1 MSFRSVI
8 IILLFLAALPG
19 GAAPQKVEREGVAV
33 EFLSSEG
40 VMEGKDV
47 ELRFDVR
54 AADGTPL
61 GNVRPAAWID
71 AREPNAA
78 TSACREKVQSFL
90 AGSLRA
96 RPQVDLNTYYVVTL
110 NVEPS
115 IAVIDPLIGFG
126 GSKLLTAVTLE
137 SPGVDWTLSR
147 DERHLFVAMPHVNR
161 VAVVDTESWRV
172 KTNIDVAFR
181 PTRVALHG
189 EQLWVLSDA
198 AVTVI
203 ETRSLTPSKNI
214 PIGRGPHTIA
224 FDDKHAFVSNGRDGT
239 VSLIDASSFAKL
251 ADVRTGASVDGLAF
265 SSLASTLFAIDTN
278 GAISIIDPRQR
289 KVVRR
294 IEAKAGLNSIQFAPG
309 GRWGFVTNAK
319 ENVVHVLDA
328 SNGTIVSTA
337 SDVGAQPDQI
347 AFTDDFAYVRAAGS
361 DHVKMIRLASLAT
374 DPEVNMAVFPA
385 GQLPPSAARAESFAA
400 AIIPAPEP
408 KSVLVANPADRLVYY
423 YSEGMA
429 APMGNF
435 AAKGRTPKAVLV
447 VDRSLKESAPSVFSI
462 RTRVPAPGTYD
473 VAFFLDS
480 PRVVHCFELAVKAD
494 PNASRKLER
503 IVKIEPLLDRTVH
516 AGEEIE
522 LKFRLS
528 DLNTKEPHRNAKDVR
543 ALAFLA
549 PGTWQTR
556 ISATPDGEGN
566 YRVNV
571 KLPEPGIYYVFLESA
586 SLDLRLNKGRPLIF
600 EALGREP

>member
-1 MSFRSVI
+1 M
-8 IILLFLAALPG
+8 LLLLAALSMS
-19 GAAPQKVEREGVAV
+19 AAPQKVEREGVAV
-33 EFLSSEG
+33 AFQSSANA
-40 VMEGKDV
+40 MEGKDV
-47 ELRFDVR
+47 ELRFEVR

-71 AREPNAA
+71 AREPDAA
-78 TSACREKVQSFL
+78 THACRDKIQSFL

-137 SPGVDWTLSR
+137 GPGVDWTLSA
-147 DERHLFVAMPHVNR
+147 DQRHLFVAMPLVNR
-161 VAVVDTESWRV
+161 VAVIDTESWRV
-172 KTNIDVAFR
+172 TANVDVAFR

-189 EQLWVLSDA
+189 GQLWVLSDA

-203 ETRSLTPSKNI
+203 DTASLTPSKSI
-214 PIGRGPHTIA
+214 AIGRGPHQIA
-224 FDDKHAFVSNGRDGT
+224 FDEQHAYVSNGRDGT
-239 VSLIDASSFAKL
+239 VTLLDAKTFAK
-251 ADVRTGASVDGLAF
+251 VASVRIGESVEGIAF
-265 SSLASTLFAIDTN
+265 SSLARTLFAIDGGGT
-278 GAISIIDPRQR
+278 ISIIDPRQR
-289 KVVRR
+289 NVTRQIAAR
-294 IEAKAGLNSIQFAPG
+294 PGLNSIQFAPG
-309 GRWGFVTNAK
+309 GRWAFVTNAN
-319 ENVVHVLDA
+319 ESLVHVVDA
-328 SNGTIVSTA
+328 SNGTIVTTA
-337 SDVGAQPDQI
+337 TGVGAQPDQI

-361 DHVKMIRLASLAT
+361 DQVRMIRLASLAT
-374 DPEVNMAVFPA
+374 DAEANVAVFPA

-400 AIIPAPEP
+400 AIVPAPEP

-435 AAKGRTPKAVLV
+435 SAKGRTPKAVLV
-447 VDRSLKESAPSVFSI
+447 VDRSLKESSPSVFSI
-462 RTRVPAPGTYD
+462 RTRVPAAGTYD

-480 PRVVHCFELAVKAD
+480 PRVVHCFELAVQAD
-494 PNASRKLER
+494 PNAPRRIER
-503 IVKIEPLLDRTVH
+503 RVKIEPLLDKTVR
-516 AGEEIE
+516 AGEAVE
-522 LKFRLS
+522 LRFRLS
-528 DLNTKEPHRNAKDVR
+528 DANTKELHRHAKDVR

-549 PGTWQTR
+549 PGTWQSR

-571 KLPEPGIYYVFLESA
+571 TPPEPGIYYVFLESA
-586 SLDLRLNKGRPLIF
+586 SLDLRLNKTHPLIF
-600 EALGREP
+600 EVLGSER